1 MILRSFD
8 TEDLEPYAALLN
20 TLAKQASK
28 AVKRT
33 RPYEVIISEQYRNM
47 KEVLDKHPH
56 VVEFAER
63 HF

>member
-33 RPYEVIISEQYRNM
+33 SYEVIISEQYRNM

-63 HF
+63 QL